1 LLPER
6 TSKIKYEYLAEVYY
20 NIFFKGTFDQPDP
33 QHEIYVD
40 KMKEILEQ
48 LYAACL
54 SKLTKKS
61 ISKKINDNDVNRK
74 LANNDS
80 KNKAMKE

>member
-20 NIFFKGTFDQPDP
+20 NIFFKGTFDQTDP

-40 KMKEILEQ
+40 KIKVILEQ

-54 SKLTKKS
+54 HKITNK
-61 ISKKINDNDVNRK
+61 SKKINDNDVNRK
-74 LANNDS
+74 LSNNDS